1 MAARRGPKGAI
12 VIASFLSVA
21 RERAFSTIR
30 KLDWVAPLVARVTL
44 GVLFVS
50 TGWGK
55 VHSLDKVTGF
65 FMDLGIP
72 APGFH
77 AHLVSFVELIG
88 GALLVV
94 GLCSRLAALPLVV
107 SMGVAIL
114 TAQRDQIH
122 GLADLFGLV
131 EWTYLALLSW
141 VALAGPG
148 KVSLDHLLFGRS
160 GSTNSLF
167 TFPRS
172 SLDSHHTTPKEAR
185 T

>member
-1 MAARRGPKGAI
+1 MPARRGPKGVI
-12 VIASFLSVA
+12 VIASSLSVA
-21 RERAFSTIR
+21 RERALSAIR
-30 KLDWVAPLVARVTL
+30 KLDWVGPLVARVTL

-55 VHSLDKVTGF
+55 VHSLDQVTGF

-88 GALLVV
+88 GGLLLL
-94 GLCSRLAALPLVV
+94 GLCSRVAALPLAV

-122 GLADLFGLV
+122 GLPDLFGLV
-131 EWTYLALLSW
+131 EWTYLALLLW

-148 KVSLDHLLFGRS
+148 KVSLDHRLFGPGRATTS
-160 GSTNSLF
+160 AF
-167 TFPRS
+167 RFRRS